1 VKRRDAERL
10 AGLHGMPLN
19 YDPDAPH
26 REEDGWRFDHYCEP
40 LPSEQPGEPAED
52 GPFAIAQELLRNY
65 RVADPRMV
73 RATYDPDA
81 PLEHRDMLLELRFG
95 PIHLH
100 VGCRTGEVTDERRDV
115 DGRPARV
122 WGWPYRTLEGHVE
135 QGQMDWEVWKWLDTG
150 EVEFHVHSYSRNAHA
165 RNPIVNLGFKLV
177 GQFERRRYLRS
188 ACKRMARFTAERL
201 DGRPHSAPEPSRAR
215 NDS

>member
-1 VKRRDAERL
+1 MRTPEQRL
-10 AGLHGMPLN
+10 AALRTKRVN
-19 YDPDAPH
+19 FDPDAPH
-26 REEDGWRFDHYCEP
+26 REEDGWRIDLYCEW
-40 LPSEQPGEPAED
+40 LPSEPPGEPVE
-52 GPFAIAQELLRNY
+52 GGSFQVAQKLLRAY
-65 RVADPRMV
+65 QVADPDIV
-73 RATYDPDA
+73 QAYYDHDA
-81 PLEHRDMLLELRFG
+81 PLEGRDMLLKLKFLVFRTWA
-95 PIHLH
+95 
-100 VGCRTGEVTDERRDV
+100 GCRVGEVTDETRTE
-115 DGRPARV
+115 DGRPVRV
-122 WGWPYRTLEGHVE
+122 WGWPYRTLEGHIE
-135 QGQMDWEVWKWLDTG
+135 EGEMSWEVWKWLDTG